1 MSQLN
6 PQSLVTWGKQN
17 EILANK
23 SIRKT
28 IIQFVLRTFKWHIRE
43 DEEDVF
49 LEGCMRCWF
58 TCAFSVSILCLFLC
72 YSELWWFYKTASTQ
86 TEQRMVELYV
96 VFLCFPLCW
105 IPRHSPKVVK
115 AASQVLNSMWQY
127 RDLRSL
133 YKKVKPLYS
142 GYINPESV
150 QLHVKPLQGN

>member
-6 PQSLVTWGKQN
+6 PQSLVTWGKPN

-28 IIQFVLRTFKWHIRE
+28 IMQFVLRTFKWHIRE

-49 LEGCMRCWF
+49 LEGCMRC
-58 TCAFSVSILCLFLC
+58 AFSVSVLCLFRSH
-72 YSELWWFYKTASTQ
+72 SELWCFYKTASTQ
-86 TEQRMVELYV
+86 TEQRTVELYI
-96 VFLCFPLCW
+96 VFFCFPLCW

-150 QLHVKPLQGN
+150 PLHVKPLRGN